1 MNYSHCARF
10 SDNCRSERKA
20 EILDRNSMAGKHL
33 EIVFHDEHF
42 VAVNKPAGLLVH
54 RSDLDRHETEF
65 ALQLVRDQLGCRVYP
80 VHRLDRPT
88 SGVLLFALSPEAA
101 RRAGEAFNTDAVR
114 KIYLAVV
121 RGVTEAEARIDYPLL
136 ELPER
141 YETKGSAAQSD
152 AKEALTS
159 FRRLAMVELPLPL
172 GKFPTVRYSL
182 LEVKPGSGR
191 RHQIRRHL
199 KHVFHPIIGDT
210 TYGEG
215 RHNRL
220 FRNELGCSRM
230 LLHAVELA
238 FPHPWSGAPVTISAP
253 LDEEFSGIIR
263 RLGWK
268 GHLPTDWRTR

>member
-1 MNYSHCARF
+1 MTGNRL
-10 SDNCRSERKA
+10 
-20 EILDRNSMAGKHL
+20 EILFR
-33 EIVFHDEHF
+33 DEYF

-65 ALQLVRDQLGCRVYP
+65 ALQMVRNQVGLHVYP
-80 VHRLDRPT
+80 IHRLDRPT

-101 RRAGEAFNTDAVR
+101 RRAGEAFESDVVR
-114 KIYLAVV
+114 KTYLAVV
-121 RGVTEAEARIDYPLL
+121 RGVTEEEALIDYPLQ

-141 YETKGSAAQSD
+141 FAAKSEPENGD
-152 AKEALTS
+152 AKEAVTA

-182 LEVKPGSGR
+182 LEVRPRTGR

-220 FRNELGCSRM
+220 FRTELACNRM
-230 LLHAVELA
+230 LLHAAELS
-238 FPHPWSGAPVTISAP
+238 FPHPWSGDTVTISAP
-253 LDEEFSGIIR
+253 LEGEFAKIIQ
-263 RLGWK
+263 LFGWRDS
-268 GHLPTDWRTR
+268 LRTPSS

>member
-1 MNYSHCARF
+1 MTEKRLN
-10 SDNCRSERKA
+10 
-20 EILDRNSMAGKHL
+20 ILFR
-33 EIVFHDEHF
+33 DEHF

-65 ALQLVRDQLGCRVYP
+65 ALQLVRDQIGCRVYP

-101 RRAGEAFNTDAVR
+101 RRAGAAFDADAVR
-114 KIYLAVV
+114 KTYLAVV
-121 RGVTEAEARIDYPLL
+121 RGVTEAEARIDYPLQ

-141 YETKGSAAQSD
+141 YETKSIVAQSD

-159 FRRLAMVELPLPL
+159 FRRLDMVELPLPL

-182 LEVKPGSGR
+182 LEVRPDSGR

-220 FRNELGCSRM
+220 FRKELGCSRM
-230 LLHAVELA
+230 LLHAVELS
-238 FPHPWSGAPVTISAP
+238 FIHPWSGETVTINAA
-253 LDEEFSGIIR
+253 LDHEFSSVIR
-263 RLGWK
+263 QLGWQYS
-268 GHLPTDWRTR
+268 LPADRLAPSTPELFPVSP

>member
-1 MNYSHCARF
+1 MTGNRL
-10 SDNCRSERKA
+10 
-20 EILDRNSMAGKHL
+20 EILFRDQ
-33 EIVFHDEHF
+33 HF

-65 ALQLVRDQLGCRVYP
+65 ALQMVRDQLGCHVYP

-101 RRAGEAFNTDAVR
+101 RRAGEAFESDTVS
-114 KIYLAVV
+114 KTYLAVV
-121 RGVTEAEARIDYPLL
+121 RGGTEKEVFIDYPLQ

-141 YETKGSAAQSD
+141 FEAKSKNENLD
-152 AKEALTS
+152 AKEAVTA
-159 FRRLAMVELPLPL
+159 FRQLAMVELPFAM
-172 GKFPTVRYSL
+172 GKFATVRYSL
-182 LEVKPGSGR
+182 LEVRPRTGR

-230 LLHAVELA
+230 LLHAAELTL
-238 FPHPWSGAPVTISAP
+238 PHPWSDEIVTISAP
-253 LDEEFSGIIR
+253 LDEEFSAVIR
-263 RLGWK
+263 LLGVESS
-268 GHLPTDWRTR
+268 LPTGWLTPSVATQQQPSSL

>member
-1 MNYSHCARF
+1 MAGIQL
-10 SDNCRSERKA
+10 
-20 EILDRNSMAGKHL
+20 EILY
-33 EIVFHDEHF
+33 HDEHF
-42 VAVNKPAGLLVH
+42 VAVNKTAGLLVH

-65 ALQLVRDQLGCRVYP
+65 ALQIVRDQIGRHIYP

-101 RRAGEAFNTDAVR
+101 RRAGEAFDADAVR
-114 KIYLAVV
+114 KTYLAVV
-121 RGVTEAEARIDYPLL
+121 RGITEEAAVIDYPLQ

-141 YETKGSAAQSD
+141 YETKSKARRVD
-152 AKEALTS
+152 AREALTS
-159 FRRLAMVELPLPL
+159 YQRLAMVELPLPL

-182 LEVKPGSGR
+182 LEVKPRSGR

-220 FRNELGCSRM
+220 FRNELGCCRM
-230 LLHAVELA
+230 LLHAVEIS
-238 FPHPWSGAPVTISAP
+238 FFHPWSRETVTVRAA
-253 LDEEFSGIIR
+253 LDEEFAAVVE
-263 RLGWK
+263 RLGWQDRI
-268 GHLPTDWRTR
+268 PPEWFSSTR

>member
-1 MNYSHCARF
+1 MSMKRL
-10 SDNCRSERKA
+10 
-20 EILDRNSMAGKHL
+20 EIL
-33 EIVFHDEHF
+33 FCDEHF

-65 ALQLVRDQLGCRVYP
+65 ALQLVRDQIGCHVYP

-101 RRAGEAFNTDAVR
+101 RRASEAFDTNAVR
-114 KIYLAVV
+114 KTYLAVV
-121 RGVTEAEARIDYPLL
+121 RGVTEAEARIDYPLQ

-141 YETKGSAAQSD
+141 YETKSSTAQND

-182 LEVKPGSGR
+182 LEVRPGSGR

-230 LLHAVELA
+230 LLHAAELV
-238 FPHPWSGAPVTISAP
+238 FPHPWSGKTVTISAP
-253 LDEEFSGIIR
+253 LDEEFAQVMC
-263 RLGWK
+263 RLGWRDT
-268 GHLPTDWRTR
+268 LPSSLIVPF

>member
-1 MNYSHCARF
+1 MTGKRL
-10 SDNCRSERKA
+10 
-20 EILDRNSMAGKHL
+20 EILYRD
-33 EIVFHDEHF
+33 DHF

-65 ALQLVRDQLGCRVYP
+65 ALQLVRNQLGCHVYP

-101 RRAGEAFNTDAVR
+101 RRSGEAFDTDTVR
-114 KIYLAVV
+114 KTYLAVV

-141 YETKGSAAQSD
+141 YETKSSAAQSD
-152 AKEALTS
+152 AKEALTN
-159 FRRLAMVELPLPL
+159 FRRLALVELPLPL

-182 LEVKPGSGR
+182 LEVRPGSGR

-220 FRNELGCSRM
+220 FRNEFGCSRM

-238 FPHPWSGAPVTISAP
+238 FPDPWSGATVTINAP
-253 LDEEFSGIIR
+253 LDQEFSSVIR
-263 RLGWK
+263 QLGWQ
-268 GHLPTDWRTR
+268 GSLP

>member
-1 MNYSHCARF
+1 MTGNRL
-10 SDNCRSERKA
+10 D
-20 EILDRNSMAGKHL
+20 IL
-33 EIVFHDEHF
+33 FHDEHF

-65 ALQLVRDQLGCRVYP
+65 ALQMVRGQVGRHVYP

-101 RRAGEAFNTDAVR
+101 RRAGDAFDSDMVR
-114 KIYLAVV
+114 KTYLAVV
-121 RGVTEAEARIDYPLL
+121 RGIAEEDAVIDYPLQ

-141 YETKGSAAQSD
+141 YAVKSEKKYID
-152 AKEALTS
+152 PKEAVTT
-159 FRRLAMVELPLPL
+159 FRRLAEVELPLPL
-172 GKFPTVRYSL
+172 GKFPTVRYSF
-182 LEVKPGSGR
+182 LEVRPRSGR

-220 FRNELGCSRM
+220 FRDELGCSRM
-230 LLHAVELA
+230 LLHAAELS
-238 FPHPWSGAPVTISAP
+238 FPHPWSGENVTINAP
-253 LDEEFSGIIR
+253 LDEVFAEIIQR
-263 RLGWK
+263 FGWK
-268 GHLPTDWRTR
+268 DNLPPNWIAFANLRMPSS

>member
-1 MNYSHCARF
+1 MTGNRL
-10 SDNCRSERKA
+10 K
-20 EILDRNSMAGKHL
+20 ILFR
-33 EIVFHDEHF
+33 DEHF

-65 ALQLVRDQLGCRVYP
+65 ALQMVRDQMGRHVFP

-101 RRAGEAFNTDAVR
+101 RRAGEAFESDTVR
-114 KIYLAVV
+114 KTYLAVV
-121 RGVTEAEARIDYPLL
+121 RGATKETAVIDYPLQ

-141 YETKGSAAQSD
+141 FEAKNKDENLA
-152 AKEALTS
+152 AKEAVTA
-159 FRRLAMVELPLPL
+159 FQRLAMVELPFAL
-172 GKFPTVRYSL
+172 GKFPTARYSL
-182 LEVKPGSGR
+182 LEVRPRSGR

-199 KHVFHPIIGDT
+199 KHLFHPIIGDT

-230 LLHAVELA
+230 LLHALGLS
-238 FPHPWSGAPVTISAP
+238 FPHPWSGESVTISAP
-253 LDEEFSGIIR
+253 LDEEFAQVMRQVGWQDNLPSSWIVPACPVSGSPR
-263 RLGWK
+263 PEEYQL
-268 GHLPTDWRTR
+268 HLKR

>member
-1 MNYSHCARF
+1 MTDR
-10 SDNCRSERKA
+10 RL
-20 EILDRNSMAGKHL
+20 EILFR
-33 EIVFHDEHF
+33 DEHF

-65 ALQLVRDQLGCRVYP
+65 ALQLVRDQMGRHVYP

-101 RRAGEAFNTDAVR
+101 RRAGEAFDSDVVR
-114 KIYLAVV
+114 KIYQAVV
-121 RGVTEAEARIDYPLL
+121 RGIAAEEALIDYPLQ

-141 YETKGSAAQSD
+141 FAAKSETGNGD
-152 AKEALTS
+152 AKEAVTAY
-159 FRRLAMVELPLPL
+159 RRLAVVELPLPL
-172 GKFPTVRYSL
+172 GNFPTVRYSL
-182 LEVKPGSGR
+182 LEVRPRTGR

-199 KHVFHPIIGDT
+199 KHLFHPIIGDT

-230 LLHAVELA
+230 LLHAAELS
-238 FPHPWSGAPVTISAP
+238 FPHPWSGETVTISAP
-253 LDEEFSGIIR
+253 LDEEFADVMN
-263 RLGWK
+263 RLGWRDT
-268 GHLPTDWRTR
+268 LPSN

>member
-1 MNYSHCARF
+1 MTGNRLDILF
-10 SDNCRSERKA
+10 S
-20 EILDRNSMAGKHL
+20 
-33 EIVFHDEHF
+33 DEHF

-65 ALQLVRDQLGCRVYP
+65 ALQMVRNQVGCRVYP

-101 RRAGEAFNTDAVR
+101 RRAGEAFESDTVR
-114 KIYLAVV
+114 KTYLVVV
-121 RGVTEAEARIDYPLL
+121 RGGTEKEAIIDYPLQ

-141 YETKGSAAQSD
+141 FEAKNKNENLAV
-152 AKEALTS
+152 KEAVTA
-159 FRRLAMVELPLPL
+159 FRRLAMAELPFAV
-172 GKFPTVRYSL
+172 GRFPTTRYSL
-182 LEVKPGSGR
+182 LEVRPLSGR

-230 LLHAVELA
+230 LLHAVELS
-238 FPHPWSGAPVTISAP
+238 FPHPWNGESVTISAP
-253 LDEEFSGIIR
+253 LDEEFAQVVHRVGWQDNLPSSWIVQACPVSGNPR
-263 RLGWK
+263 PEEYRYHLK
-268 GHLPTDWRTR
+268 G

>member
-1 MNYSHCARF
+1 MTGNRL
-10 SDNCRSERKA
+10 
-20 EILDRNSMAGKHL
+20 EILFR
-33 EIVFHDEHF
+33 DEHF
-42 VAVNKPAGLLVH
+42 VAINKPAGLLVH

-65 ALQLVRDQLGCRVYP
+65 ALQMVRDQVGRHVYP

-101 RRAGEAFNTDAVR
+101 GRVGEAFESDTVR
-114 KIYLAVV
+114 KTYLAVV
-121 RGVTEAEARIDYPLL
+121 RGATKEEAVIDYPLQ

-141 YETKGSAAQSD
+141 FETKNKNENLA
-152 AKEALTS
+152 AKEAVTA
-159 FRRLAMVELPLPL
+159 FRRLATVELPFAV
-172 GKFPTVRYSL
+172 GKFTTARYSL
-182 LEVKPGSGR
+182 LVVSPLSGR

-230 LLHAVELA
+230 LLHAVELS
-238 FPHPWSGAPVTISAP
+238 FPHPWSGESVTISAP
-253 LDEEFSGIIR
+253 LDEEFAQVMHWFGWQDNLASIWIVPACPVSGSPR
-263 RLGWK
+263 SEEFQ
-268 GHLPTDWRTR
+268 

>member
-1 MNYSHCARF
+1 MTGKRL
-10 SDNCRSERKA
+10 
-20 EILDRNSMAGKHL
+20 EIL
-33 EIVFHDEHF
+33 FHDEYF

-65 ALQLVRDQLGCRVYP
+65 ALQMVRNQVGLHVYP

-101 RRAGEAFNTDAVR
+101 RRAGEFFDSDAVR
-114 KIYLAVV
+114 KTYLAVV
-121 RGVTEAEARIDYPLL
+121 RGIAEDEAVIDYPLQ
-136 ELPER
+136 ELPDR
-141 YETKGSAAQSD
+141 YETKHETGNSD
-152 AKEALTS
+152 AKEALTAY
-159 FRRLAMVELPLPL
+159 RRLAVVELPLPL

-182 LEVKPGSGR
+182 LEVRPRSGR

-220 FRNELGCSRM
+220 FRNELGCTRM
-230 LLHAVELA
+230 LLHAAELS
-238 FPHPWSGAPVTISAP
+238 FPHPWKGETVTISAP
-253 LDEEFSGIIR
+253 LDEEFTDVMY
-263 RLGWK
+263 RLGWQDT
-268 GHLPTDWRTR
+268 LPLG

>member
-1 MNYSHCARF
+1 MTGNRLDILF
-10 SDNCRSERKA
+10 S
-20 EILDRNSMAGKHL
+20 
-33 EIVFHDEHF
+33 DEHF

-65 ALQLVRDQLGCRVYP
+65 ALQMVRDQVGRHVYP

-101 RRAGEAFNTDAVR
+101 RRAGESFESNTVL
-114 KIYLAVV
+114 KTYLAVV
-121 RGVTEAEARIDYPLL
+121 RGFTLEGAVIDYPLQ
-136 ELPER
+136 ELPDRFEVKR
-141 YETKGSAAQSD
+141 DNEHLD
-152 AKEALTS
+152 AKEAVTA
-159 FRRLAMVELPLPL
+159 FRRLAIVELPIPL

-182 LEVKPGSGR
+182 LEVRPRSGR

-220 FRNELGCSRM
+220 FRDDLGCSRM
-230 LLHAVELA
+230 LLHAAELS
-238 FPHPWSGAPVTISAP
+238 FPHPWSGETVIISAS
-253 LDEEFSGIIR
+253 LDEEFSQVMHR
-263 RLGWK
+263 FGWSDT
-268 GHLPTDWRTR
+268 LPSSWIVPACPVTGSHSMKNTGDI